1 MRQTVSFSNSGG
13 FWATRLSFV
22 TSCVAWVKQQMITS
36 PIFFNKPLWVHDENT
51 QTNNDF
57 YAQGPVASGVTI
69 AFNDNPSANKIY
81 KSLSIESPDYRNI
94 LGVNTFIANKGTGN
108 SLQKSFTVSTLN
120 EKGGILYGGI
130 PAQNEI
136 TVSNTEYIG
145 TVSQVID
152 AVEGFEANGPLY
164 VLDGSGSSSYTGQDA
179 FVTSDSALVKNPGA
193 ANVIEMYDGGVFLS
207 TGSLAVGSPVY
218 LVYLDSNGDQAKGQ
232 FADCSLVFGNNDF
245 EIYSINVDYEPTNL
259 DHNS

>member
-22 TSCVAWVKQQMITS
+22 TSCVAWVKQQMVTS
-36 PIFFNKPLWVHDENT
+36 PMLSENPLWVHDEKT

-57 YAQGPVASGVTI
+57 YGQGPVASGVTI

-81 KSLSIESPDYRNI
+81 KSISIESPDYRNI
-94 LGVNTFIANKGTGN
+94 SGINTFMPNRGTGN
-108 SLQKSFTVSTLN
+108 SLPKSFTISNIN
-120 EKGGILYGGI
+120 ESGGVLYGGI
-130 PAQNEI
+130 PPQNEI
-136 TVSNTEYIG
+136 TISNTEFLGVITSIVN
-145 TVSQVID
+145 TVS
-152 AVEGFEANGPLY
+152 GFEENGPLY
-164 VLDGSGSSSYTGQDA
+164 VLDGSGSSSYTGQFALVSTAAGVKDA
-179 FVTSDSALVKNPGA
+179 SGSALLNF
-193 ANVIEMYDGGVFLS
+193 YDGGFFSEGTHEVGDAMYLS
-207 TGSLAVGSPVY
+207 YT
-218 LVYLDSNGDQAKGQ
+218 DSNGDQAKGQ